1 MSGVNIDD
9 LLPCLSNDTFGW
21 LTGISSSRWGLLSS
35 GIYISPC
42 QPLPGLCAAARQN
55 LSHSLRLFRSP
66 PLAHENLPLVS
77 FSPFSLLHLLLLFPS
92 ALLHSSHHHPGCR
105 QLVLPNVSRSPN
117 PLLLFGPICFIHLP
131 LAIICSPSLS
141 LYLHLPFPLPLVFYS
156 QRFIYLLPSTD
167 SASVCPFSLPFPPS
181 VHLPPSLSIFCLPLK
196 PIYLPL
202 TSPPL
207 SFSLPPSSVYPSSST
222 YHSQYLH
229 KCVYNL
235 EVSRGFYHCPSGEM
249 RVRKVNELHR
259 ISPGIVMLSHVW
271 ILKAGDV
278 SEHTTLQLLYLTMQ

>member
-42 QPLPGLCAAARQN
+42 QPLPGLRAAARQN

-141 LYLHLPFPLPLVFYS
+141 LPPPALSSPSCLLFPAIHLSSSLHRLCLCLSFFLALPSIRSSSSLSFH
-156 QRFIYLLPSTD
+156 LLPAPETYLSSSDISTTLFL
-167 SASVCPFSLPFPPS
+167 SAPFI
-181 VHLPPSLSIFCLPLK
+181 SLSFFFYLSLTIPAQVCL
-196 PIYLPL
+196 
-202 TSPPL
+202 
-207 SFSLPPSSVYPSSST
+207 
-222 YHSQYLH
+222 
-229 KCVYNL
+229 
-235 EVSRGFYHCPSGEM
+235 
-249 RVRKVNELHR
+249 
-259 ISPGIVMLSHVW
+259 
-271 ILKAGDV
+271 
-278 SEHTTLQLLYLTMQ
+278 